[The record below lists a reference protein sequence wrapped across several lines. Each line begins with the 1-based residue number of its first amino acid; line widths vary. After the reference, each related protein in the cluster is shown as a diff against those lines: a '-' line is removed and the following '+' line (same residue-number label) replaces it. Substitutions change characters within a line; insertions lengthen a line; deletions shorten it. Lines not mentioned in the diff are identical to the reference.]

1 MDSPRLF
8 PWQQEGP
15 PTWGW
20 NHFLAWDPKLQTWR
34 KGSEHQAAHTPLC
47 FSILGSR
54 GPAVSSPY
62 LLRFP
67 RHEKL
72 YLELWGK
79 INPFPLS
86 CPSVLSQK
94 QEKKDTFH
102 IQFLKH
108 FFWDVPTFFFLCG
121 KGNLHISHYRVFTFI
136 ILLIQCFNFPTLG
149 YNFSTIILIILTDFQ
164 RCPSYFCKRHH
175 DQDNF

>member
-1 MDSPRLF
+1 MWLPILQATNYERLKFLQPLIRLLTFCDLLLTINLIESRTWNWPLGMLMDSPRLF

-34 KGSEHQAAHTPLC
+34 KGSEHQAAHTPRC

-67 RHEKL
+67 HREKL

-94 QEKKDTFH
+94 QEKK
-102 IQFLKH
+102 I
-108 FFWDVPTFFFLCG
+108 P
-121 KGNLHISHYRVFTFI
+121 FTFR
-136 ILLIQCFNFPTLG
+136 F
-149 YNFSTIILIILTDFQ
+149 
-164 RCPSYFCKRHH
+164 
-175 DQDNF
+175 